1 MEISNAANKRVLI
14 AVPAYNEGDTIG
26 GVVERLQN
34 LLSDFDL
41 LVINDG
47 SNDTTG
53 QILQSL
59 GVVTATHLSNLGYGR
74 AIQTAV
80 KYALSCDY
88 NVLITL
94 DADGQHHPE
103 QIQSIY
109 DESIRSG
116 WDVLIGSR
124 YVSAQN
130 YSHNPLG
137 RRAGMQV
144 FSLLVRLITKQR
156 IYDTTSG
163 LKVIKRNVFEPLS
176 HSHFVDFHSEA
187 IVYLIRLGYRI
198 GEYPITVSER
208 TQGQSMYST
217 LSHLKYPLKT
227 SLMLLLGI
235 VEAEL
240 IRRRK
245 KS

>member
-1 MEISNAANKRVLI
+1 MQLPAPANKRILI
-14 AVPAYNEGDTIG
+14 AVPAYNEENTIG
-26 GVVERLQN
+26 GVVKRLQD
-34 LLSDFDL
+34 LLPDFDL
-41 LVINDG
+41 LVVNDG
-47 SNDTTG
+47 SNDSTG

-59 GVVTATHLSNLGYGR
+59 GVVTAVHLSNLGYGR

-80 KYALSCDY
+80 KYALSCGYDI
-88 NVLITL
+88 LITL

-109 DESIRSG
+109 DESIRSD

-124 YVSAQN
+124 YVDAQN

-137 RRAGMQV
+137 RRAGMQI

-163 LKVIKRNVFEPLS
+163 LKVIKRDVFEPLS
-176 HSHFVDFHSEA
+176 HWHFVDFHSEA

-208 TQGQSMYST
+208 TQGQSMYSI

-235 VEAEL
+235 VEAKL
-240 IRRRK
+240 VRRRK
-245 KS
+245 KL